1 MPSPMP
7 ISRLLEQR
15 SGIPTFPALSKLIF
29 SASFPTN
36 KAVRRSL
43 KNVSMRGK
51 HCSPLK
57 MEAQPFV
64 LTTLPELG
72 NEPVIISRNHIFY
85 EAKKSDVFLNTSTV
99 NANLHRLADVTLALG
114 WGEHTVWQVLL

>member
-1 MPSPMP
+1 
-7 ISRLLEQR
+7 
-15 SGIPTFPALSKLIF
+15 
-29 SASFPTN
+29 
-36 KAVRRSL
+36 
-43 KNVSMRGK
+43 
-51 HCSPLK
+51 

-85 EAKKSDVFLNTSTV
+85 EAKKSDVFLNTATV